1 MPYTYKGEV
10 DMKLYNGEELKL
22 GKDRNNSESQMSF
35 EEITQKYH
43 QGQIRIVTEQ
53 ARYPLNTIVG
63 LIDSGNYIL
72 KPGFQRRHRWDN
84 LRKSKLIESFII
96 NVPIPPVF
104 LYETTYSKYEVM
116 DGLQRITAIYEF
128 YNDGFAL
135 EGLEEWSELNGY
147 KYSEL
152 PEVIR
157 LGIDRR
163 YLSSIILLQETAKN
177 ELQALNMKQL
187 VFERLNSGGVDLSDQ
202 ETRNALYDGALNQ
215 LCLELSNDVKFRK
228 LFSIPSNVEKK
239 NKITGN
245 VLYDKM
251 EDVELILRFFAFRQI
266 EKWTSNYIKK
276 FLDEYLILGNNFS
289 KETLKQLGENFKETI
304 DLIYNIMGE
313 SAFRLWRTTRGS
325 DELKQVTKPTKVLYD
340 PLMLAFCQYT
350 EKADMLLDNKNE
362 ICQAIKR
369 IFEERPELFISRFNK
384 NDIIKR
390 RDAIKE
396 AIDKAM
402 GE

>member
-1 MPYTYKGEV
+1 
-10 DMKLYNGEELKL
+10 MKLYSGEALKL
-22 GKDRNNSESQMSF
+22 GKDKTENGVKMSF
-35 EEITQKYH
+35 DEITRKYH

-63 LIDSGNYIL
+63 LIESGNYIL

-84 LRKSKLIESFII
+84 RRKSKLIESFII
-96 NVPIPPVF
+96 NVPIPPIF

-147 KYSEL
+147 KYNEL
-152 PEVIR
+152 PEVIK

-177 ELQALNMKQL
+177 ELEALNMKQL

-202 ETRNALYDGALNQ
+202 ETRNALYDGALNK
-215 LCLELSNDVKFRK
+215 LCLELSCNTKFRK
-228 LFSIPSNVEKK
+228 LFAIPVNVDKK

-251 EDVELILRFFAFRQI
+251 EDVELVLRFFAFRQI
-266 EKWTSNYIKK
+266 EKWTDNYIKK
-276 FLDEYLILGNNFS
+276 YLDEYLILGNEFL
-289 KETLKQLGENFKETI
+289 EDTLKNLEKCFKETI
-304 DLIYNIMGE
+304 DIIYEIMGE
-313 SAFRLWRTTRGS
+313 SAFRLWKVSRDGN
-325 DELKQVTKPTKVLYD
+325 EVKQVSKPTKVLYD
-340 PLMLAFCQYT
+340 AFMLAFCQYLEQT
-350 EKADMLLDNKNE
+350 EKIYEKKDKIRDEVKKVFIE
-362 ICQAIKR
+362 KS
-369 IFEERPELFISRFNK
+369 ELFTSRFNK

-390 RDAIKE
+390 RDAIKN
-396 AIDKAM
+396 AVDKVM

>member
-1 MPYTYKGEV
+1 
-10 DMKLYNGEELKL
+10 MKLYNGEELKL
-22 GKDRNNSESQMSF
+22 DKDKSENGSKMSF
-35 EEITQKYH
+35 EEITKKYH

-72 KPGFQRRHRWDN
+72 NPGFQRRHRWDPQ
-84 LRKSKLIESFII
+84 RKSKLIESFII

-128 YNDGFAL
+128 YNDEFAL
-135 EGLEEWSELNGY
+135 DGLEEWSELNGY

-177 ELQALNMKQL
+177 ELEALNMKQL
-187 VFERLNSGGVDLSDQ
+187 VFERLNSGGVELSDQ
-202 ETRNALYDGALNQ
+202 ETRNALYDGKLNQ
-215 LCLELSNDVKFRK
+215 LCLDLSKNVKFRK
-228 LFSIPSNVEKK
+228 LFSIPANVDKK
-239 NKITGN
+239 EGITGN

-251 EDVELILRFFAFRQI
+251 EDVELVLRFFAFRQI
-266 EKWTSNYIKK
+266 EKWMSRYIKK
-276 FLDEYLILGNNFS
+276 FLSEYLILGNDFPDEVLDNLEIIF
-289 KETLKQLGENFKETI
+289 NETI
-304 DLIYNIMGE
+304 DIIYNVMGE
-313 SAFRLWRTTRGS
+313 SAFRLWKASRG
-325 DELKQVTKPTKVLYD
+325 DKELKQVSKPTKVLYD
-340 PLMLAFCQYT
+340 PFMLAFCQYIDQKDKIY
-350 EKADMLLDNKNE
+350 ENKRKIYGE
-362 ICQAIKR
+362 IKKVFA
-369 IFEERPELFISRFNK
+369 ESPTLFISRFNK
-384 NDIIKR
+384 SDIIRR
-390 RDAIKE
+390 RDAIKK
-396 AIDKAM
+396 AIDKVV

>member
-1 MPYTYKGEV
+1 
-10 DMKLYNGEELKL
+10 MKLYNGEELKL
-22 GKDRNNSESQMSF
+22 GKERVGSETKMTF
-35 EEITQKYH
+35 EEISQKYY

-72 KPGFQRRHRWDN
+72 KPGFQRRHRWDGQ
-84 LRKSKLIESFII
+84 RKSKLIESFII

-116 DGLQRITAIYEF
+116 DGLQRITTIYEF

-135 EGLEEWSELNGY
+135 EGLEEWPELNGY

-177 ELQALNMKQL
+177 ELEALNMKQL

-215 LCLELSNDVKFRK
+215 LCLKLSNNVKFRK
-228 LFSIPSNVEKK
+228 FFAIPANVEKK

-289 KETLKQLGENFKETI
+289 KDTLKLLEKNFSDTI
-304 DLIYNIMGE
+304 DLIYEIVGE
-313 SAFRLWRTTRGS
+313 SAFRLWRTAKGS
-325 DELKQVTKPTKVLYD
+325 GELKQVTKPTKVLYD
-340 PLMLAFCQYT
+340 ALMLAFCQYT
-350 EKADMLLDNKNE
+350 ECMDAVLKNKDQ
-362 ICQAIKR
+362 ICQGIKR
-369 IFEERPELFISRFNK
+369 VYTERPELFISRFNK

-390 RDAIKE
+390 RDIIRE
-396 AIDKAM
+396 VIDKAI

>member
-1 MPYTYKGEV
+1 
-10 DMKLYNGEELKL
+10 MKLYSGEALKL
-22 GKDRNNSESQMSF
+22 GKDKIENGLKMSF
-35 EEITQKYH
+35 DEITRKYH

-63 LIDSGNYIL
+63 LIESGNYIL

-84 LRKSKLIESFII
+84 RRKSKLIESFII
-96 NVPIPPVF
+96 NVPIPPIF

-147 KYSEL
+147 KYNEL
-152 PEVIR
+152 PEVIK

-177 ELQALNMKQL
+177 ELEALNMKQL

-202 ETRNALYDGALNQ
+202 ETRNALYDGALNK
-215 LCLELSNDVKFRK
+215 LCLELSCNTKFRK
-228 LFSIPSNVEKK
+228 LFAIPVNVDKK

-251 EDVELILRFFAFRQI
+251 EDVELVLRFFAFRQI
-266 EKWTSNYIKK
+266 EKWTDNYIKK
-276 FLDEYLILGNNFS
+276 FLDEYLILGNEFS
-289 KETLKQLGENFKETI
+289 EDTLKNLEKCFKETI
-304 DLIYNIMGE
+304 DIIYEIIGE
-313 SAFRLWRTTRGS
+313 SAFRLWKVSRDGY
-325 DELKQVTKPTKVLYD
+325 EVKQVSKPTKVLYD
-340 PLMLAFCQYT
+340 AFMLAFCQYLEQT
-350 EKADMLLDNKNE
+350 EKIYEKKDKIRDEVKKVFIE
-362 ICQAIKR
+362 KS
-369 IFEERPELFISRFNK
+369 ELFTSRFNK

-390 RDAIKE
+390 RDAIKN
-396 AIDKAM
+396 AVDKVI

>member
-1 MPYTYKGEV
+1 
-10 DMKLYNGEELKL
+10 MKLYSGEALKL
-22 GKDRNNSESQMSF
+22 GKDKIENGVKMSF
-35 EEITQKYH
+35 DEITRKYH

-63 LIDSGNYIL
+63 LIESGNYIL

-84 LRKSKLIESFII
+84 KRKSKLIESFII
-96 NVPIPPVF
+96 NVPIPPIF

-147 KYSEL
+147 KYNEL
-152 PEVIR
+152 PEVIK

-177 ELQALNMKQL
+177 ELEALNMKQL

-202 ETRNALYDGALNQ
+202 ETRNALYDGALNK
-215 LCLELSNDVKFRK
+215 LCLELSCNTKFRK
-228 LFSIPSNVEKK
+228 LFAIPVNVDKK

-251 EDVELILRFFAFRQI
+251 EDVELVLRFFAFRQI
-266 EKWTSNYIKK
+266 EKWTDNYIKK
-276 FLDEYLILGNNFS
+276 FLDEYLILGNEFS
-289 KETLKQLGENFKETI
+289 EDTLKNLEKCFKETI
-304 DLIYNIMGE
+304 DIIYGN
-313 SAFRLWRTTRGS
+313 
-325 DELKQVTKPTKVLYD
+325 
-340 PLMLAFCQYT
+340 
-350 EKADMLLDNKNE
+350 
-362 ICQAIKR
+362 
-369 IFEERPELFISRFNK
+369 
-384 NDIIKR
+384 
-390 RDAIKE
+390 
-396 AIDKAM
+396 
-402 GE
+402 

>member
-1 MPYTYKGEV
+1 
-10 DMKLYNGEELKL
+10 MKLYSGEALKL
-22 GKDRNNSESQMSF
+22 GKDKIENGVKMSF
-35 EEITQKYH
+35 DEITRKYH

-63 LIDSGNYIL
+63 LIESGNYIL

-84 LRKSKLIESFII
+84 KRKSKLIESFII
-96 NVPIPPVF
+96 NVPIPPIF

-147 KYSEL
+147 KYNEL
-152 PEVIR
+152 PEVIK

-177 ELQALNMKQL
+177 ELEALNMKQL

-202 ETRNALYDGALNQ
+202 ETRNALYDGALNK
-215 LCLELSNDVKFRK
+215 LCLKLSCNTKFRK
-228 LFSIPSNVEKK
+228 LFAIPVNVDKK

-251 EDVELILRFFAFRQI
+251 EDVELVLRFFAFRQI
-266 EKWTSNYIKK
+266 EKWTDNYIKK
-276 FLDEYLILGNNFS
+276 FLDEYLILGNEFS
-289 KETLKQLGENFKETI
+289 EDTLENLEKCFKVTI
-304 DLIYNIMGE
+304 DIIYEIMGE
-313 SAFRLWRTTRGS
+313 SAFRLWKVSRDGN
-325 DELKQVTKPTKVLYD
+325 EAKQVTKPTKVLYD
-340 PLMLAFCQYT
+340 AFMLAFCQYLEQT
-350 EKADMLLDNKNE
+350 EK
-362 ICQAIKR
+362 
-369 IFEERPELFISRFNK
+369 IFEKKDKIRDEIIKIFIEKSELFTSRFNK

-390 RDAIKE
+390 RDAIKN
-396 AIDKAM
+396 AIDKVI

>member
-1 MPYTYKGEV
+1 
-10 DMKLYNGEELKL
+10 MKLYSGEALKL
-22 GKDRNNSESQMSF
+22 GKDKIENGVKMSF
-35 EEITQKYH
+35 DEITRKYH

-63 LIDSGNYIL
+63 LIESGNYIL

-84 LRKSKLIESFII
+84 KRKSKLIESFII
-96 NVPIPPVF
+96 NVPIPPIF

-147 KYSEL
+147 KYNEL
-152 PEVIR
+152 PEVIK

-177 ELQALNMKQL
+177 ELEALNMKQL

-202 ETRNALYDGALNQ
+202 ETRNALYDGALNK
-215 LCLELSNDVKFRK
+215 LCLELSCNTKFRK
-228 LFSIPSNVEKK
+228 LFAIPVNVDKK

-251 EDVELILRFFAFRQI
+251 EDVELVLRFFAFRQI
-266 EKWTSNYIKK
+266 EKWTDNYIKK
-276 FLDEYLILGNNFS
+276 FLDEYLILGNEFS
-289 KETLKQLGENFKETI
+289 EDTLKNLEKCFKETI
-304 DLIYNIMGE
+304 DIVYEIMGE
-313 SAFRLWRTTRGS
+313 SAFRLWKASRDGN
-325 DELKQVTKPTKVLYD
+325 EVKQVTKPTKVLYD
-340 PLMLAFCQYT
+340 AFMLAFCQYLEQT
-350 EKADMLLDNKNE
+350 EKIYEKKDKIRDEVK
-362 ICQAIKR
+362 K
-369 IFEERPELFISRFNK
+369 IFIEKSELFTSRFNK

-390 RDAIKE
+390 RDAIKN
-396 AIDKAM
+396 AVDKVI

>member
-1 MPYTYKGEV
+1 
-10 DMKLYNGEELKL
+10 MKLYSGEALKL
-22 GKDRNNSESQMSF
+22 GKDKIENGVKMSF
-35 EEITQKYH
+35 DEITRKYH

-63 LIDSGNYIL
+63 LIESGNYIL

-84 LRKSKLIESFII
+84 KRKSKLIESFII
-96 NVPIPPVF
+96 NVPIPPIF

-147 KYSEL
+147 KYNEL
-152 PEVIR
+152 PEVIK

-177 ELQALNMKQL
+177 ESEALNMKQL

-215 LCLELSNDVKFRK
+215 LCLELSCNTKFRK
-228 LFSIPSNVEKK
+228 LFAIPVNVDKK

-251 EDVELILRFFAFRQI
+251 EDVELVLRFFAFRQI
-266 EKWTSNYIKK
+266 EKWTDNYIKK
-276 FLDEYLILGNNFS
+276 FLDEYLILGNEFS
-289 KETLKQLGENFKETI
+289 EDTLKNLEKCFKETI
-304 DLIYNIMGE
+304 DIIYEIMGE
-313 SAFRLWRTTRGS
+313 SAFRLWKASRDGN
-325 DELKQVTKPTKVLYD
+325 EVKQVTKPTKVLYD
-340 PLMLAFCQYT
+340 AFMLAFCQYLEQT
-350 EKADMLLDNKNE
+350 EKIYEKKDK
-362 ICQAIKR
+362 I
-369 IFEERPELFISRFNK
+369 
-384 NDIIKR
+384 
-390 RDAIKE
+390 RDE
-396 AIDKAM
+396 DQM
-402 GE
+402 E

>member
-1 MPYTYKGEV
+1 
-10 DMKLYNGEELKL
+10 MKLYSGEELKL
-22 GKDRNNSESQMSF
+22 GKDRYTSDLKMSF

-63 LIDSGNYIL
+63 LIESGNYIL

-84 LRKSKLIESFII
+84 LRKSRLIESFII

-128 YNDGFAL
+128 YNDEFEL
-135 EGLEEWSELNGY
+135 EGLEEWPELNGY
-147 KYSEL
+147 KCSEL
-152 PEVIR
+152 PEVIK

-177 ELQALNMKQL
+177 ELEALNMKQL

-215 LCLELSNDVKFRK
+215 LCLELSNNVRFRR
-228 LFSIPSNVEKK
+228 LFAIPANVDKK
-239 NKITGN
+239 NKITEN
-245 VLYDKM
+245 VLYDRM

-266 EKWTSNYIKK
+266 EKWTSKYIKK
-276 FLDEYLILGNNFS
+276 FLDEYLILGNRYS
-289 KETLKQLGENFKETI
+289 KDTLKCLEYNFNKTI
-304 DLIYNIMGE
+304 DLVYEVMGE
-313 SAFRLWRTTRGS
+313 TAFRLWKHSKNG

-340 PLMLAFCQYT
+340 PIMLAFCQYLDKT
-350 EKADMLLDNKNE
+350 DEILENKEKIYNE
-362 ICQAIKR
+362 IKR
-369 IFEERPELFISRFNK
+369 IFIEKSELFISRFNK
-384 NDIIKR
+384 NDITKR
-390 RDAIKE
+390 RNVILD
-396 AIDKAM
+396 AIDKVI

>member
-1 MPYTYKGEV
+1 MR
-10 DMKLYNGEELKL
+10 LYNGEELEL
-22 GKDRNNSESQMSF
+22 GKNGIRSTPKIPF
-35 EEITQKYH
+35 EEITKKYH

-63 LIDSGNYIL
+63 LIDSGNYVL

-84 LRKSKLIESFII
+84 MRKSKLIESFII
-96 NVPIPPVF
+96 NVPIPPIF

-135 EGLEEWSELNGY
+135 EGLEEWAELNGY
-147 KYSEL
+147 KYSKL

-177 ELQALNMKQL
+177 EAEALNMKQL

-202 ETRNALYDGALNQ
+202 EIRNALYDGKLNQ
-215 LCLELSNDVKFRK
+215 LCLKLSNNVKFRK
-228 LFSIPSNVEKK
+228 LFSIPLNVENK
-239 NKITGN
+239 NKISGN
-245 VLYDKM
+245 PLYDKM

-276 FLDEYLILGNNFS
+276 FLDEYLILGNGFS
-289 KETLKQLGENFKETI
+289 EETLKDLERSFNLTI
-304 DLIYNIMGE
+304 DMVYEIMGE
-313 SAFRLWRTTRGS
+313 SAFKLWRIPRGGNV
-325 DELKQVTKPTKVLYD
+325 LKQVTKPTKVLYD
-340 PLMLAFCQYT
+340 PFMLAFCQYIEIS
-350 EKADMLLDNKNE
+350 EKLLNNKE
-362 ICQAIKR
+362 D
-369 IFEERPELFISRFNK
+369 IFENIKNLFEKEPDLFISRFNK

-390 RDAIKE
+390 RDEIKKAIDE
-396 AIDKAM
+396 AI

>member
-1 MPYTYKGEV
+1 
-10 DMKLYNGEELKL
+10 MKLYSGEALKL
-22 GKDRNNSESQMSF
+22 GKDKTENGVKMSF
-35 EEITQKYH
+35 DEITRKYH

-63 LIDSGNYIL
+63 LIESGNYIL

-84 LRKSKLIESFII
+84 KRKSKLIESFII
-96 NVPIPPVF
+96 NVPIPPIF

-147 KYSEL
+147 KYNEL
-152 PEVIR
+152 PEVIK

-177 ELQALNMKQL
+177 ELEALNMKQL

-202 ETRNALYDGALNQ
+202 ETRNALYDGALNK
-215 LCLELSNDVKFRK
+215 LCLELSCNTKFRK
-228 LFSIPSNVEKK
+228 LFAIPVNVDKK

-251 EDVELILRFFAFRQI
+251 EDVELVLRFFAFRQI
-266 EKWTSNYIKK
+266 EKWTDNYIKK
-276 FLDEYLILGNNFS
+276 FLDEYLILGNEFL
-289 KETLKQLGENFKETI
+289 EDTLKNLEKCFKETI
-304 DLIYNIMGE
+304 DIIYEIMGE
-313 SAFRLWRTTRGS
+313 SAFRLWKVSRDGN
-325 DELKQVTKPTKVLYD
+325 EVKQVSKPTKVLYD
-340 PLMLAFCQYT
+340 AFMLAFCQYLEQT
-350 EKADMLLDNKNE
+350 EKIYEKKDKIRDEVKKVFIE
-362 ICQAIKR
+362 KS
-369 IFEERPELFISRFNK
+369 ELFTSRFNK

-390 RDAIKE
+390 RDAIKN
-396 AIDKAM
+396 AVDKVM

>member
-1 MPYTYKGEV
+1 
-10 DMKLYNGEELKL
+10 MKLYSGEALKL
-22 GKDRNNSESQMSF
+22 GKDKTENGVKMSF
-35 EEITQKYH
+35 DEITRKYH

-63 LIDSGNYIL
+63 LIESGNYIL

-84 LRKSKLIESFII
+84 RRKSKLIESFII
-96 NVPIPPVF
+96 NVPIPPIF

-147 KYSEL
+147 KYNEL
-152 PEVIR
+152 PEVIK

-177 ELQALNMKQL
+177 ELEALNMKQL

-202 ETRNALYDGALNQ
+202 ETRNALYDGALNK
-215 LCLELSNDVKFRK
+215 LCLELSCNTKFRK
-228 LFSIPSNVEKK
+228 LFAIPVNVDKK

-251 EDVELILRFFAFRQI
+251 EDVELVLRFFAFRQI
-266 EKWTSNYIKK
+266 EKWTDNYIKK
-276 FLDEYLILGNNFS
+276 FLDEYLILGNEFL
-289 KETLKQLGENFKETI
+289 EDTLKNLEKCFKETI
-304 DLIYNIMGE
+304 DIIYEIMGE
-313 SAFRLWRTTRGS
+313 SAFRLWKVSRDGN
-325 DELKQVTKPTKVLYD
+325 EVKQVSKPTKVLYD
-340 PLMLAFCQYT
+340 AFMLAFCQYLEQT
-350 EKADMLLDNKNE
+350 EKIYEKKDKIRDEVKKVFIE
-362 ICQAIKR
+362 KS
-369 IFEERPELFISRFNK
+369 ELFTSRFNK

-390 RDAIKE
+390 RDAIKN
-396 AIDKAM
+396 AVDKVM